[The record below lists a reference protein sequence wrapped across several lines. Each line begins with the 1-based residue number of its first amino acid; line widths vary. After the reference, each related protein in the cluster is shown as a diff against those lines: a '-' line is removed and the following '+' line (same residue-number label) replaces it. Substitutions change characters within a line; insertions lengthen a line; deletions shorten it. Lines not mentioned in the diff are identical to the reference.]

1 MRKVGREREG
11 GEGAS
16 NAKCATVTAGIP
28 VVAVAGKL
36 RKNNKRPWHRT
47 RGKRLF
53 NKVIITGG
61 RWSKESR
68 TKCGT
73 RNSGCQPARCIIK
86 CWLSRVRRGVEIA
99 RTGLRVRARD
109 PDNTHRG
116 GGESRGGKAKKK
128 RRRKKVEK
136 ESCCTNSR
144 VAHSQR
150 LA

>member
-1 MRKVGREREG
+1 MRNSNGGYTGSGGSREVKKKQQ
-11 GEGAS
+11 AS
-16 NAKCATVTAGIP
+16 
-28 VVAVAGKL
+28 VASYA
-36 RKNNKRPWHRT
+36 RKKIIH
-47 RGKRLF
+47 
-53 NKVIITGG
+53 KVIITGG

-116 GGESRGGKAKKK
+116 GGRVEEGEEAKKK
-128 RRRKKVEK
+128 RRKKVEK

>member
-1 MRKVGREREG
+1 MRNSNGGYTGSGGSREVKKKQQ
-11 GEGAS
+11 AS
-16 NAKCATVTAGIP
+16 
-28 VVAVAGKL
+28 VASYA
-36 RKNNKRPWHRT
+36 RKKIIH
-47 RGKRLF
+47 
-53 NKVIITGG
+53 KVIITGG

-128 RRRKKVEK
+128 RRKKVEK